1 MNFIKI
7 FTFAVLSAM
16 TGTLLVPFAAQAAPQ
31 FNTLPVDYAASSS
44 TRDLPMID
52 AKNLTTGAVGGYG
65 RTVSGRVGDQ
75 IQFTVYFNNRAA
87 DTADNAADNTLIKAF
102 DDVILGALS
111 STHRLGA
118 SISASNLPQVTT
130 DDSPNNYGGRVIVNL
145 ATTPSYLLL
154 VPGTTVFS
162 RNGVDATMADTVF
175 GFAGINVGQIR
186 GSSTSGTVK
195 FIMEVVQFLP
205 NTNQSN
211 TNNNERTQNS
221 EINITN
227 KVLNATKGETTFANT
242 ATAQPGDKLRFQV
255 RVDPSGQPTQH
266 NVILTVSLPAY
277 LNYVSGTIVSETGTI
292 SGEYALFS
300 GGRNLG
306 SLLANSP
313 RTVVFDAMVANASAF
328 SGSTT
333 LTSTANV
340 RSDQLGS
347 RQANVQVIVTPAV
360 GQVAGA
366 VTTTQLRHT
375 AFNLTQ
381 NADAT
386 TVPASP
392 GDVIVYTLNY
402 KNITNAT
409 QPAVVV
415 ENNIRDILELSQISS
430 MGGASSVDTSI
441 RFPAVSVSSG
451 VEISRSFQAKI
462 MDAALFPADSDLVM
476 ISTYGNELRVF
487 VRKTGGTVAGA
498 STILPPRT
506 GAGMWLILLL
516 ASFTTVGYWLYRKNK
531 NLNIKM
537 QNDSVK
543 F

>member
-1 MNFIKI
+1 M
-7 FTFAVLSAM
+7 
-16 TGTLLVPFAAQAAPQ
+16 
-31 FNTLPVDYAASSS
+31 
-44 TRDLPMID
+44 
-52 AKNLTTGAVGGYG
+52 
-65 RTVSGRVGDQ
+65 
-75 IQFTVYFNNRAA
+75 
-87 DTADNAADNTLIKAF
+87 
-102 DDVILGALS
+102 
-111 STHRLGA
+111 
-118 SISASNLPQVTT
+118 
-130 DDSPNNYGGRVIVNL
+130 
-145 ATTPSYLLL
+145 
-154 VPGTTVFS
+154 
-162 RNGVDATMADTVF
+162 
-175 GFAGINVGQIR
+175 
-186 GSSTSGTVK
+186 
-195 FIMEVVQFLP
+195 
-205 NTNQSN
+205 
-211 TNNNERTQNS
+211 
-221 EINITN
+221 
-227 KVLNATKGETTFANT
+227 
-242 ATAQPGDKLRFQV
+242 
-255 RVDPSGQPTQH
+255 
-266 NVILTVSLPAY
+266 
-277 LNYVSGTIVSETGTI
+277 
-292 SGEYALFS
+292 
-300 GGRNLG
+300 
-306 SLLANSP
+306 
-313 RTVVFDAMVANASAF
+313 
-328 SGSTT
+328 
-333 LTSTANV
+333 
-340 RSDQLGS
+340 
-347 RQANVQVIVTPAV
+347 QVIVTPAV